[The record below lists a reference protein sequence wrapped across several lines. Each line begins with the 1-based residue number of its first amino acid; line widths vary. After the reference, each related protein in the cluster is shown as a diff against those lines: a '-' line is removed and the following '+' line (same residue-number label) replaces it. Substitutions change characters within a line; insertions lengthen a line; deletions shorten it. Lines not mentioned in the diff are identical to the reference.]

1 MKRGKRSES
10 WCSKRQVDSFQG
22 RGVCTT
28 TKCRSADV
36 EGCGE
41 ARDEQLAQL
50 PRTGVGENSR
60 ENADVFAM
68 GQNVAE
74 GGITDDVAEM
84 SMWQRLVVLSVDW
97 LAAQAAEGPSLPP

>member
-1 MKRGKRSES
+1 MQQTASGQLPRLR
-10 WCSKRQVDSFQG
+10 RLYDNQVP
-22 RGVCTT
+22 R
-28 TKCRSADV
+28 ADV

-41 ARDEQLAQL
+41 PWDEQLAQL
-50 PRTGVGENSR
+50 SRAGVGENLR
-60 ENADVFAM
+60 ENANVFAM